1 MIFVLVGTL
10 LVAFLIYV
18 CCFGGSSTGVIG
30 RMHRALTSCGCFGRC
45 LGKICGKR
53 CAAACEYVDDVCCW
67 RPNPL
72 LQLFYLSLMGGGFI
86 LYYMH
91 CLPHIPNTRLSAW
104 HRLSSY
110 AAMLGGFVIF
120 FLASFCDP
128 GTVTSANLH
137 RFSTVHFDNVIYKP
151 KMCTTCMLPRPARS
165 KHCVIC
171 NKCVAR
177 FDHHCPWLNSCVG
190 ERNYR
195 LFLLFLIYH
204 SVLCFYSF
212 FIHVQITMS
221 LAIDTYQL
229 HDAYYLDAAGRR
241 QSVSAL
247 QAFQYLFMRHNIVV
261 AIGIFCLVLA
271 FALFGFWAYHMYLI
285 SRGTTTNETFKWQ
298 DLRAEFKRAQPAGER
313 GASVRVPVNTYNK
326 GFLRNLSEVLY
337 PLSLRPTAGFADARR
352 HGGAMIH
359 FPATASSV
367 ECDGGAE
374 DEPEHIDAAHA
385 QPESAHPHQE

>member
-1 MIFVLVGTL
+1 MYLNVDLTVLPAPQGGRIADTCVSTRRCCSLERRALLALLAATHLRVLSCSLFWFNLAERTRKMIFVLVGTL

-137 RFSTVHFDNVIYKP
+137 RFSTVHFDNVVRNCPSRTIA
-151 KMCTTCMLPRPARS
+151 CTRT
-165 KHCVIC
+165 
-171 NKCVAR
+171 
-177 FDHHCPWLNSCVG
+177 
-190 ERNYR
+190 EY
-195 LFLLFLIYH
+195 
-204 SVLCFYSF
+204 
-212 FIHVQITMS
+212 T
-221 LAIDTYQL
+221 
-229 HDAYYLDAAGRR
+229 
-241 QSVSAL
+241 
-247 QAFQYLFMRHNIVV
+247 
-261 AIGIFCLVLA
+261 
-271 FALFGFWAYHMYLI
+271 
-285 SRGTTTNETFKWQ
+285 
-298 DLRAEFKRAQPAGER
+298 
-313 GASVRVPVNTYNK
+313 
-326 GFLRNLSEVLY
+326 
-337 PLSLRPTAGFADARR
+337 
-352 HGGAMIH
+352 
-359 FPATASSV
+359 
-367 ECDGGAE
+367 
-374 DEPEHIDAAHA
+374 HA
-385 QPESAHPHQE
+385 